1 MLTKN
6 WIYKIMHHLL
16 LSDLD
21 KEFLVHKGKSQNK
34 VNIMLDCDI
43 NGNLIN
49 FSFFYP
55 IFSSSVAE
63 FLVLKL

>member
-1 MLTKN
+1 MLTQN

-21 KEFLVHKGKSQNK
+21 KEFLVHKGKSK
-34 VNIMLDCDI
+34 TKLNIILDGDI

-49 FSFFYP
+49 FLF
-55 IFSSSVAE
+55 IFLSNLFHQCSKV
-63 FLVLKL
+63 FGT

>member
-43 NGNLIN
+43 NGNLSH
-49 FSFFYP
+49 FKK
-55 IFSSSVAE
+55 
-63 FLVLKL
+63 KLSNLFQQCSRVFGT

>member
-6 WIYKIMHHLL
+6 WIYKIVQITQQQVMH
-16 LSDLD
+16 

-43 NGNLIN
+43 NGNLIIV
-49 FSFFYP
+49 SFF
-55 IFSSSVAE
+55 
-63 FLVLKL
+63 

>member
-49 FSFFYP
+49 FSFF
-55 IFSSSVAE
+55 
-63 FLVLKL
+63 FLSNLFQQCSRVFGT

>member
-43 NGNLIN
+43 NGNLKL
-49 FSFFYP
+49 FLFFNP

>member
-43 NGNLIN
+43 IGNLIN
-49 FSFFYP
+49 FSFFLSNL
-55 IFSSSVAE
+55 FQQCSRV
-63 FLVLKL
+63 FGT